1 MERNDALNG
10 DGDLEDARVRALLR
24 GIEAPAPSADFTART
39 MRAVKRA
46 SLPAGRRPL
55 RDPLTSLL
63 GWAAIIGGVA
73 LSALAIAMSLP
84 GATSILSSAVG
95 IGVTT
100 GVWLMQFRGL
110 ATAIADVF
118 ITTGAAVAR
127 ASATAEGAAGLVAV
141 AVVGALSFSTLHRLL
156 ISEREGDQWQGLS

>member
-1 MERNDALNG
+1 MEREDPLKGGG
-10 DGDLEDARVRALLR
+10 DIEDARVRALLR
-24 GIEAPAPSADFTART
+24 GIEVPSPSADFTART

-55 RDPLTSLL
+55 RDPLASLV

-73 LSALAIAMSLP
+73 LSALAIALNMP
-84 GATSILSSAVG
+84 AATSIFTRAIG

-100 GVWLMQFRGL
+100 GVWLMQFRNL
-110 ATAIADVF
+110 ATAVADVF

-127 ASATAEGAAGLVAV
+127 AAATAEGTAGLVAV
-141 AVVGALSFSTLHRLL
+141 AVVGALSFSALHRLL
-156 ISEREGDQWQGLS
+156 ISEREGDQWQGLL